1 MNKANLAWGAVV
13 AVLTA
18 IFGKYWFLFAG
29 FLMLNVLDYASGTY
43 RDWIKGKLS
52 SATGA
57 KGIVKKVWY
66 WVVIGIAFYVS
77 YAFGQLG
84 DIIGY
89 NLTWLMW
96 IGWFTL
102 ACYMVNELRS
112 LVENLVEIG
121 VNVPDILIKGLD
133 ITEKLIK
140 EKETAMTGDKKNG
153 N

>member
-43 RDWIKGKLS
+43 RDWLKGMLS

-140 EKETAMTGDKKNG
+140 EKETAMTGDEKNG

>member
-43 RDWIKGKLS
+43 RDWLKGKLS
-52 SATGA
+52 STTGA

-140 EKETAMTGDKKNG
+140 EKETAMTGDEKNG

>member
-43 RDWIKGKLS
+43 RDWLKGKLS
-52 SATGA
+52 SETGA

-89 NLTWLMW
+89 NLAWLMW

-140 EKETAMTGDKKNG
+140 EKETAMTGDEKNG

>member
-89 NLTWLMW
+89 NLTCLMW

-112 LVENLVEIG
+112 LVDNLGWI
-121 VNVPDILIKGLD
+121 
-133 ITEKLIK
+133 
-140 EKETAMTGDKKNG
+140 
-153 N
+153 

>member
-18 IFGKYWFLFAG
+18 IFGRYWFLFAG
-29 FLMLNVLDYASGTY
+29 FLIFNVLDYASGTY
-43 RDWIKGKLS
+43 RDWVKGKLS

-77 YAFGQLG
+77 YAFSQLG
-84 DIIGY
+84 DIVGY
-89 NLTWLMW
+89 NLEWLMW

-112 LVENLVEIG
+112 LTENLVEIG
-121 VNVPDILIKGLD
+121 VNVPAILVKGLD

-140 EKETAMTGDKKNG
+140 EKESSLTGDEENG